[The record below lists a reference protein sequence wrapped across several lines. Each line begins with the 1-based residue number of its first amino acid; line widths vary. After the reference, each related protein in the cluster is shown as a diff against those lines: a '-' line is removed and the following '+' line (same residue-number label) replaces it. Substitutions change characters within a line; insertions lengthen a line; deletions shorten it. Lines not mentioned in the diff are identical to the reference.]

1 MKWHGLLKQN
11 SNFLTAVFHKL
22 HLVHSRILCLVY
34 FPKDFFEKFR
44 TIIFLN
50 TSKRQLWVPAYMK
63 QDMNLNVCIK
73 TGNIMIFISSR
84 KNSIHIQ
91 FIKNKLI
98 YFNPS
103 SFISRSVAAFISGF
117 ISKYSCVCK
126 RKVISKLNFF
136 NTSRFSLQRRI
147 QIRSN
152 ICHGDFLQK

>member
-1 MKWHGLLKQN
+1 
-11 SNFLTAVFHKL
+11 
-22 HLVHSRILCLVY
+22 
-34 FPKDFFEKFR
+34 
-44 TIIFLN
+44 
-50 TSKRQLWVPAYMK
+50 
-63 QDMNLNVCIK
+63 MNLNICIK

-117 ISKYSCVCK
+117 ISKYSCVYK

-152 ICHGDFLQK
+152 ICHGDFLQKQFTAKNLGLCFVKAPSWIFDWVINMPLLWTNSQAYLGTCQTSMMELFSKIC

>member
-1 MKWHGLLKQN
+1 
-11 SNFLTAVFHKL
+11 
-22 HLVHSRILCLVY
+22 
-34 FPKDFFEKFR
+34 
-44 TIIFLN
+44 
-50 TSKRQLWVPAYMK
+50 
-63 QDMNLNVCIK
+63 MNLNICIK

-152 ICHGDFLQK
+152 ICHGDFLQKQFTAENLRLCFVKAPSWMFDWVINMPLLWTNSQAYLGTCQTSMMELFSKIC

>member
-1 MKWHGLLKQN
+1 
-11 SNFLTAVFHKL
+11 
-22 HLVHSRILCLVY
+22 
-34 FPKDFFEKFR
+34 
-44 TIIFLN
+44 
-50 TSKRQLWVPAYMK
+50 
-63 QDMNLNVCIK
+63 MNLNVCIK

-126 RKVISKLNFF
+126 RKVISKLIFF

-152 ICHGDFLQK
+152 ICHGDFLQKQFTAKNLGLCFVKAPSWIFDWVINMPLLWTNSQAYLGPCQTSMMELFSKIC